1 MRLHLLRTIPY
12 SFPHRGRRPMDH
24 DEEGYS
30 IDAFDFDVVCET
42 FRRSVRELNLAEEHW
57 VDHAKA
63 LLREF
68 TDSAPDDDMISRI
81 VGR

>member
-1 MRLHLLRTIPY
+1 
-12 SFPHRGRRPMDH
+12 MDH

-68 TDSAPDDDMISRI
+68 TDSAAL
-81 VGR
+81 VG

>member
-1 MRLHLLRTIPY
+1 MPLHLLRTIPY
-12 SFPHRGRRPMDH
+12 SFPHWGRRPMDH

-68 TDSAPDDDMISRI
+68 TDSAAL
-81 VGR
+81 VG